1 MPSNSITLF
10 KKYVPMLDEV
20 YKLASLTSILDGP
33 AELAREGANAG
44 EIVIPDMVLQ
54 GLVGYSRNNGFTD
67 GTVTLAN
74 TTYQCNYERGRMFT
88 VDVLDNAE
96 TAGVAFG
103 RLAGEF
109 IRVHVGP
116 EIDAFRIAK
125 YAGTSGIGT
134 ASADLSTGADVVAAL
149 RVAANAMDNG
159 EVPINDRVLF
169 IVPNLYGLIEDLDTT
184 KSRAVLARF
193 DTIIQVPQTRMY
205 SAVSLS
211 TSGAGGY
218 SRTSA
223 GKNLNFLAVHKSAL
237 IQYNKHVVPK
247 VVTPEQNQNADAW
260 KFGYRVCGI
269 ADVFKNKKAGVYAH
283 LVTNNPA

>member
-20 YKLASLTSILDGP
+20 YKLASLTSVLDGP
-33 AELAREGANAG
+33 EDMMREGANAG
-44 EIVIPDMVLQ
+44 EIVVPDMVLQ

-67 GTVTLAN
+67 GTVTLAS

-88 VDVLDNAE
+88 VDNMDNQE

-109 IRVHVGP
+109 IRVHVAP

-125 YAGTSGIGT
+125 YAGYTGIGT
-134 ASADLSTGADVVAAL
+134 ASGDLATGNDVVAAL

-159 EVPINDRVLF
+159 EVPVDQRYLF
-169 IVPNLYGLIEDLDTT
+169 ITPLLYGLIEDLDTT

-193 DTIIQVPQTRMY
+193 EKIIQVPQTRMY
-205 SAVSLS
+205 SAISLS

-218 SRTSA
+218 AKTSA
-223 GKNLNFLAVHKSAL
+223 GKNVNFLAVHKSAVL
-237 IQYNKHVVPK
+237 QYNKHVAPK
-247 VVTPEQNQNADAW
+247 VVTPEQNPTADAW
-260 KFGYRVCGI
+260 KFGYRVNGI
-269 ADVFKNKKAGVYAH
+269 AEVFKNKKAGVYAH
-283 LVTNNPA
+283 ISAT

>member
-1 MPSNSITLF
+1 MPSNSINLF
-10 KKYVPMLDEV
+10 KKYVPLLDEA
-20 YKLASLTSILDGP
+20 YKLASLTSVLDGP
-33 AELAREGANAG
+33 ADMAREGANAG
-44 EIVIPDMVLQ
+44 EIVVPDMVLQ
-54 GLVGYSRNNGFTD
+54 GLVGYSRNNGYTD

-88 VDVLDNAE
+88 VDNLDNAE

-103 RLAGEF
+103 RVAGEF
-109 IRVHVGP
+109 IRMHVAP

-125 YAGTSGIGT
+125 YAGTTGVGS
-134 ASADLSTGADVVAAL
+134 ASADLATGADVVAAL

-159 EVPINDRVLF
+159 EVPVDQRYLF
-169 IVPNLYGLIEDLDTT
+169 IVPGLYGLIEDLDTT

-193 DTIIQVPQTRMY
+193 EQIIQVPQTRMY
-205 SAVSLS
+205 SGVTLS

-218 SRTSA
+218 AKAST
-223 GKNLNFLAVHKSAL
+223 GKNLNFLAVHRSAVL
-237 IQYNKHVVPK
+237 QYNKHVAPK
-247 VVTPEQNQNADAW
+247 VVTPEQNPTADAW

-283 LVTNNPA
+283 MAG

>member
-1 MPSNSITLF
+1 MPSNAITLF
-10 KKYVPMLDEV
+10 KKYVPMLDEA
-20 YKLASLTSILDGP
+20 YKLASLTSVLDGP
-33 AELAREGANAG
+33 NELAREGANAG

-54 GLVGYSRNNGFTD
+54 GLVSYSRNNGFTD

-74 TTYQCNYERGRMFT
+74 QTYQCNYERGRMFM
-88 VDVLDNAE
+88 VDYLDNQE

-116 EIDAFRIAK
+116 EIDAFRISK
-125 YAGTSGIGT
+125 YAGASGIGT
-134 ASADLSTGADVVAAL
+134 ASGALATGADVVAAL

-159 EVPINDRVLF
+159 EVPLADRILF
-169 IVPNLYGLIEDLDTT
+169 INPTLYGMVEDLDTT

-193 DTIIQVPQTRMY
+193 QQIIQVPATRMY
-205 SAVSLS
+205 SAISLN

-218 SRTSA
+218 AATQA
-223 GKNLNFLAVHKSAL
+223 AKNVNFLAVHKGAV
-237 IQYNKHVVPK
+237 IQYNKHIAPK
-247 VVTPEQNQNADAW
+247 VITPEQNPTADAW

-269 ADVFKNKKAGVYAH
+269 ADVFKNKKAGIYAH
-283 LVTNNPA
+283 LTA

>member
-1 MPSNSITLF
+1 MPSNAITLF
-10 KKYVPMLDEV
+10 KKYVTMLDEA
-20 YKLASLTSILDGP
+20 YKYASLTSVLDGP
-33 AELAREGANAG
+33 NELAREGANAG

-54 GLVGYSRNNGFTD
+54 GLVSYSRNNGFTD

-74 TTYQCNYERGRMFT
+74 QTYQCNYERGRMFM
-88 VDVLDNAE
+88 VDVLDNQE

-125 YAGTSGIGT
+125 YAGASGIGT
-134 ASADLSTGADVVAAL
+134 ASADLATGADVVAAL

-159 EVPINDRVLF
+159 EVPLADRILF
-169 IVPNLYGLIEDLDTT
+169 INPTLYGMVEDLDTT

-193 DTIIQVPQTRMY
+193 SRIIQTPASRMY
-205 SAVSLS
+205 SAISLG

-218 SRTSA
+218 SKASA
-223 GKNLNFLAVHKSAL
+223 AKNVNFLAVHKGAV
-237 IQYNKHVVPK
+237 IQYNKHIAPK
-247 VVTPEQNQNADAW
+247 VITPEQNPTADAW

-269 ADVFKNKKAGVYAH
+269 ADVFKNKKAGIYAH
-283 LVTNNPA
+283 LTA

>member
-20 YKLASLTSILDGP
+20 YKQASATSVLDGP
-33 AELAREGANAG
+33 EDMMREGANAG
-44 EIVIPDMVLQ
+44 EIVVPDLVLQ

-88 VDVLDNAE
+88 VDNMDNQE

-109 IRVHVGP
+109 IRVHVAP

-125 YAGTSGIGT
+125 YAGYTGIGT
-134 ASADLSTGADVVAAL
+134 ASGDLATGNDVVAAL
-149 RVAANAMDNG
+149 RVAANAMDSG
-159 EVPINDRVLF
+159 EVPVDQRFLF
-169 IVPNLYGLIEDLDTT
+169 ITPLLYGLIEDLDTT

-193 DTIIQVPQTRMY
+193 EKIIQVPQTRMY
-205 SAVSLS
+205 SAISLS

-218 SRTSA
+218 AKTSA
-223 GKNLNFLAVHKSAL
+223 GKNVNFLAVHKSAVL
-237 IQYNKHVVPK
+237 QYNKHVAPK
-247 VVTPEQNQNADAW
+247 VVTPEQNPTADAW
-260 KFGYRVCGI
+260 KFGYRVNGI
-269 ADVFKNKKAGVYAH
+269 AEVFKNKKAGVYAH
-283 LVTNNPA
+283 ISAT

>member
-1 MPSNSITLF
+1 MPTNTISTF
-10 KKYVPMLDEV
+10 KKYVPLLDEA
-20 YKLASLTSILDGP
+20 YKLASLTSVLDGP
-33 AELAREGANAG
+33 EEMAREGANAG
-44 EIVIPDMVLQ
+44 EIVIPDMTMQ

-74 TTYQCNYERGRMFT
+74 QTYQCNYERGRMFM
-88 VDVLDNAE
+88 VDYLDNQE

-116 EIDAFRIAK
+116 EIDAFRISK
-125 YAGTSGIGT
+125 YAGAAGIGT
-134 ASADLSTGADVVAAL
+134 ASGALATGADVVAAL

-159 EVPINDRVLF
+159 EVPLADRILF
-169 IVPNLYGLIEDLDTT
+169 INPTLYGMVEDLDTT

-193 DTIIQVPQTRMY
+193 QQIIQVPATRMY
-205 SAVSLS
+205 SAISLG

-218 SRTSA
+218 AATQA
-223 GKNLNFLAVHKSAL
+223 AKNVNFLAVHKGAV
-237 IQYNKHVVPK
+237 IQYNKHIAPK
-247 VVTPEQNQNADAW
+247 VITPEQNPTADAW

-269 ADVFKNKKAGVYAH
+269 ADVFKNKKAGIYAH
-283 LVTNNPA
+283 LTA

>member
-10 KKYVPMLDEV
+10 KKYVPLLDEA
-20 YKLASLTSILDGP
+20 YKLASLTSVLDGP
-33 AELAREGANAG
+33 ADMEREGANAG
-44 EIVIPDMVLQ
+44 EIVVPDMVLQ
-54 GLVGYSRNNGFTD
+54 GLVGYSRNNGYTD

-88 VDVLDNAE
+88 VDNLDNAE

-103 RLAGEF
+103 RIAGEF
-109 IRVHVGP
+109 IRMHVAP

-125 YAGTSGIGT
+125 YAGTTGVGT
-134 ASADLSTGADVVAAL
+134 VSADLATGADVVAAL

-159 EVPINDRVLF
+159 EVPVDQRYLF
-169 IVPNLYGLIEDLDTT
+169 IVPSLYGLIEDLDTT

-193 DTIIQVPQTRMY
+193 EQIIQVPQTRMY

-218 SRTSA
+218 AKTSA
-223 GKNLNFLAVHKSAL
+223 GKNLNFLAVHKSAVL
-237 IQYNKHVVPK
+237 QYNKHVAPK
-247 VVTPEQNQNADAW
+247 VVTPEQNPTADAW

-283 LVTNNPA
+283 LAA